1 MPEEGEK
8 KQKQIMGTK
17 IADKLRLDDFR
28 AYINVGSSVKSNFDK
43 AHWACIFV
51 DSHVFLNRKMM
62 AEV

>member
-1 MPEEGEK
+1 
-8 KQKQIMGTK
+8 MGTK
-17 IADKLRLDDFR
+17 IADKLRLDDFK